1 MNNDNEIRKE
11 IVDLPMEYKILE
23 YRLYINKKLLD
34 ENIIDNDIFLLVERS
49 IMGRLSKIRNGY

>member
-1 MNNDNEIRKE
+1 MNNDNEIKKE